1 MIGEFVLWVWSVRQ
15 CWGYGSLG
23 SGAASPYAGAII
35 WKWSESWPQILSVF
49 FLFKILFKF
58 NPKIF

>member
-35 WKWSESWPQILSVF
+35 WKWSESWPQIL
-49 FLFKILFKF
+49 
-58 NPKIF
+58 